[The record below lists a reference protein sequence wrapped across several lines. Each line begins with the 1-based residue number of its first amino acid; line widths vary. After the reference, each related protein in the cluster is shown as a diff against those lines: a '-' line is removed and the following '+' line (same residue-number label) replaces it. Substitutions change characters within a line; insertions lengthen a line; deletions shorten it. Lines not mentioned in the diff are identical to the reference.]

1 MKRLL
6 AAAAIAAVASPAV
19 AQDLRICVEG
29 AYPPFSELNEQG
41 EIVGFDIDITNALCD
56 EMDVECELVQTEWD
70 GIIPALTEGKCDA
83 IIASMSITPERQE
96 RIDFSEPYY
105 NTPAKFIGPAD
116 ANLDDTQEALEGKTV
131 GVQRG
136 TIHQDF
142 MEGEFPNVDLKL
154 YGTQDEAYL
163 DLQAG
168 RIDAIMVDSVAAD
181 YGFLR
186 TEQGEGFA
194 FFGDDYSIPKY
205 HGVGAG
211 IGVRKEDNVLE
222 YAFSQAIEEIREK
235 GVYTKINDKYFDFDL
250 YSGVESQGM

>member
-6 AAAAIAAVASPAV
+6 AAAAIAAVASPAF

-29 AYPPFSELNEQG
+29 AYPPFSELNAEG
-41 EIVGFDIDITNALCD
+41 EIVGFDIDITNALCE
-56 EMDVECELVQTEWD
+56 EMGRSCELVQTEWD
-70 GIIPALTEGKCDA
+70 GIIPALSEGKCDA
-83 IIASMSITPERQE
+83 IIASMSITPERQQ

-105 NTPAKFIGPAD
+105 YTPARFVGPED
-116 ANLDDTQEALEGKTV
+116 ANLEDTPEALADKVV

-142 MEGEFPNVDLKL
+142 MEGEFPDVELKL

-168 RIDAIMVDSVAAD
+168 RIDALMVDSAAVE

-186 TEQGEGFA
+186 TDQGEGFA
-194 FFGDDYSIPKY
+194 FFGEPHFNPKY
-205 HGVGAG
+205 HGIGAG
-211 IGVRKEDNVLE
+211 IGVRKEDTELRDE
-222 YAFSQAIEEIREK
+222 FSEAIKAIREK
-235 GVYTKINDKYFDFDL
+235 GIYEEINAKYFDFDL
-250 YSGVESQGM
+250 YEGVEKQNM